1 MTLKNKSIFVIL
13 AIVLISIASTYYI
26 AKLKFNYDFESY
38 FPQKD
43 CDLEYLLQFRKDFE
57 NDTDF
62 LIVAIENK
70 KGIYDTVFLN
80 KINSLSIQIKGH
92 AGVRKIIAPTN
103 LKTPVMGAG
112 GFFEIPL
119 LHTHDS
125 EKLIQDSIRIAKYPY
140 LSSGLISKTK
150 NAVAIVIFNT
160 QNIKKK
166 AGDDLID
173 FIDSEVAAQHF
184 DNVYTAGKIKAS
196 KIYVEKMQEEV
207 LVFIIASTILIGL
220 FLFIAYRTVWGV
232 VVPLITVVLSIAWTL
247 AIMSILGK
255 DLDLLTSLLPP
266 ILFVV
271 AMSDMTHLLSKYLE
285 ELRHGT
291 AKIPALT
298 LALKD
303 VGLAT
308 FITAVTTAIGFVT
321 LLNSTIAPIR
331 DFGFYTGIG
340 VFVAFALA
348 FTFLPA
354 ALVLLPAPPIAKLKN
369 ENVFWYRMLQKLFIW
384 ICGNPYLIL
393 STTISLV
400 MVAIFFTF
408 KISVDAKLLDDI
420 SDKDPLKKSVQFLE
434 DNFGGVRP
442 FEMAIYA
449 KDLNSLMNYAALSK
463 LNEVEIYL
471 KNKYQVRDIISPNT
485 FIKYLM
491 QASNGGLDEY
501 YKFPSKEE
509 FETLLPKLKLITKRK
524 EFAAFCSKD
533 FSKMRVSG
541 KIKDDGSLAIANKNK
556 DLAIYLTTI
565 GSNQLW
571 NYQLT
576 GSSLLIDKNNS
587 YLAQSLIEDL
597 ILGIISIA
605 LIIGLLFRQTKMIV
619 LALIPNLIPLLVI
632 GGIMG
637 TCGIHLKAS
646 TSIIFS
652 IAFGIAVDDSIHF
665 LSRFKMELRLHQ
677 SHLYALK
684 RTYLS
689 TGKAM
694 IVTSLI
700 LISGFATLLLSSFE
714 STFYT
719 GFLIGLT
726 LLIAIVADLL
736 LLPVL
741 LMLFYKKGNKTK

>member
-1 MTLKNKSIFVIL
+1 MTLKNKSILVIL
-13 AIVLISIASTYYI
+13 AIIFISIASTYYI

-43 CDLEYLLQFRKDFE
+43 GEREYLMQFRKDFE

-62 LIVAIENK
+62 LIIAIENK

-80 KINSLSIQIKGH
+80 KINTLTKQLKSHKE
-92 AGVRKIIAPTN
+92 VRKIIAPTN
-103 LKTPVMGAG
+103 LKTPVIGAG
-112 GFFEIPL
+112 GFFEIPI
-119 LHTHDS
+119 LHLHDS
-125 EKLIQDSIRIAKYPY
+125 KKLIQDSIRIGKYPH
-140 LSSGLISKTK
+140 LSAGLISKTK
-150 NAVAIVIFNT
+150 NAVAIIIFNT
-160 QNIKKK
+160 QDIKKK

-173 FIDSEVAAQHF
+173 FIDTKVAAQNF

-220 FLFIAYRTVWGV
+220 FLFIAYRTLWGV

-247 AIMSILGK
+247 AIMSLLGK

-298 LALKD
+298 IALKD

-354 ALVLLPAPPIAKLKN
+354 ALVLLPTPPIAKLKN
-369 ENVFWYRMLQKLFIW
+369 ENVFWYRMLQRLFIW
-384 ICGNPYLIL
+384 ICGNHWGIISATITLI
-393 STTISLV
+393 
-400 MVAIFFTF
+400 MVSIFFTL

-434 DNFGGVRP
+434 DHFGGVRP

-449 KDLNSLMNYAALSK
+449 KDSGSLMNYASLIK
-463 LNEVEIYL
+463 LDEVEVYL
-471 KNKYQVRDIISPNT
+471 KNKYGVRDIISPNT
-485 FIKYLM
+485 FIKYLL
-491 QASNGGLDEY
+491 QASNGGIDEY
-501 YKFPSKEE
+501 YRFPKKEE
-509 FETLLPKLKLITKRK
+509 FEALLPKLKLITKRK
-524 EFAAFCSKD
+524 EFAAFCNKG
-533 FSKMRVSG
+533 FSKMRISG

-556 DLAIYLTTI
+556 AFSQYLSNI
-565 GSNQLW
+565 GSKENW

-597 ILGIISIA
+597 ILGIVSIA

-637 TCGIHLKAS
+637 ACGIHLKAS

-726 LLIAIVADLL
+726 LLIAIIADLL
-736 LLPVL
+736 LLPAL
-741 LMLFYKKGNKTK
+741 LILFYKKSNKAK